1 MATVALRNVSKRFG
15 HVEALRTLSLDVAS
29 GEFVTL
35 LGPSGCGKSTTLR
48 IIAGLTAPDSG
59 EVRIGDRDVTHLP
72 TFRRRIGMVFQS
84 LALFPHLTVGE
95 NIAFG
100 LEMRKF
106 EPGNETALVRR
117 ALETVRLSGYEERYP
132 SQLSGG
138 QQQRVALARA
148 VVFNP
153 DVVLLDE
160 PLAALDRNLREA
172 MQTELRELTRRIG
185 ITSIF
190 VTHDQE
196 EALILSD
203 RIAVMN
209 DGVIEQFGPPAE
221 VFDAPK
227 TRYVADFMG
236 VVNFCEATVEEV
248 AGGEAVLDARGFRV
262 RARTV
267 SGLSAGSRIH
277 FAIRPERIILAE
289 SRPAAAVN
297 AIECVVE
304 SHIFHG
310 SISTYRVR
318 LSGLEDVRLVARQVN
333 LQREDYASPVAEGAK
348 VWASFSPG
356 AIYIILD

>member
-1 MATVALRNVSKRFG
+1 MATVALRNVNKRFG
-15 HVEALRTLSLDVAS
+15 HVEALRTVSLDVAS

-48 IIAGLTAPDSG
+48 IIAGLTTPDSG

-236 VVNFCEATVEEV
+236 VVNFCEATVGEV

-262 RARTV
+262 RARAV

-318 LSGLEDVRLVARQVN
+318 LSGPEDVRLVARQVN
-333 LQREDYASPVAEGAK
+333 LQREDYASPLAEGAR

>member
-15 HVEALRTLSLDVAS
+15 HVEALRTVSLDVAS

-48 IIAGLTAPDSG
+48 IIAGLTTPDSG

-236 VVNFCEATVEEV
+236 VVNFCEATVGEI
-248 AGGEAVLDARGFRV
+248 AGGEAVLDAGGCEF
-262 RARTV
+262 
-267 SGLSAGSRIH
+267 GLGRY
-277 FAIRPERIILAE
+277 PD
-289 SRPAAAVN
+289 SRPGLASTLRFDPN
-297 AIECVVE
+297 A
-304 SHIFHG
+304 SSLPRAG
-310 SISTYRVR
+310 PLR
-318 LSGLEDVRLVARQVN
+318 LSTHSSAWSNPTSSTVRSLPIGYACQGRRMCGWSLAR
-333 LQREDYASPVAEGAK
+333 
-348 VWASFSPG
+348 
-356 AIYIILD
+356 

>member
-1 MATVALRNVSKRFG
+1 MASVTLRNVSKRFG
-15 HVEALRTLSLDVAS
+15 DVPALREVSLDVAS

-48 IIAGLTAPDSG
+48 IIAGLAAPDSG
-59 EVRIGDRDVTHLP
+59 TVRIGDQDVTDLP
-72 TFRRRIGMVFQS
+72 TFRRRIGMVFQN
-84 LALFPHLTVGE
+84 LALFLHLTVGD

-100 LEMRKF
+100 LKMRKF
-106 EPGNETALVRR
+106 APGNEPELVRR
-117 ALETVRLSGYEERYP
+117 ALETVRLSGFDDRYP

-209 DGVIEQFGPPAE
+209 NGGIEQFGRPSE
-221 VFDAPK
+221 VFDAPR
-227 TRYVADFMG
+227 TRYVADLMG
-236 VVNFCEATVEEV
+236 ATNFFEARVGGV
-248 AGGEAVLDARGFRV
+248 AGGEVILEVQGLRV
-262 RARTV
+262 RAPATP
-267 SGLSAGSRIH
+267 GLGAGQSVHI
-277 FAIRPERIILAE
+277 AIRPERITLAE
-289 SRPAAAVN
+289 NRPETAVN
-297 AIECVVE
+297 AVECVVE
-304 SHIFHG
+304 SNIFHG
-310 SISTYRVR
+310 SISTYW
-318 LSGLEDVRLVARQVN
+318 VRLVGRADGRLVVRKVN
-333 LQREDYASPVAEGAK
+333 LQREDRATHFAAEAR
-348 VWASFSPG
+348 VWASFAPEAVYVIAG
-356 AIYIILD
+356 